1 MIGRATNNASGATDE
16 TMLDASSHSDKQ
28 LDWSVIN
35 AADENSLDMS
45 YAITPS
51 IEQNTLAELPV
62 AELIELYDEL
72 SNRVTAT
79 VIAINDDVTMSSDS
93 SPSSIDTRG
102 LFNYVYNKLYNS
114 NNNNYIILFI
124 INYKYTK

>member
-1 MIGRATNNASGATDE
+1 
-16 TMLDASSHSDKQ
+16 
-28 LDWSVIN
+28 
-35 AADENSLDMS
+35 MS

-72 SNRVTAT
+72 GNRVTAT
-79 VIAINDDVTMSSDS
+79 VIAINVDDVTMSSDS
-93 SPSSIDTRG
+93 SPSSVDTRG
-102 LFNYVYNKLYNS
+102 LFNFVYNKLYNS
-114 NNNNYIILFI
+114 NNNYYIILFI